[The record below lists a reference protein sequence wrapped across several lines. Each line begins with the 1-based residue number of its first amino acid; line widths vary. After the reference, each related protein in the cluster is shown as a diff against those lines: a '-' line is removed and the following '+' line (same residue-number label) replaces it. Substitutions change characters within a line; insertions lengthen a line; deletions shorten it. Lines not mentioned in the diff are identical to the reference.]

1 MRTLLLLAAAAA
13 AAATLGGSATT
24 VRRLPAAEARQG
36 VAVGAHDLYAI
47 ANSRIARYDKRSGAK
62 RASWEGDKSRFP
74 HLNSCAVIAR
84 DLVCALSSFP
94 AVPQWSAVEFFDPV
108 TLRHR
113 RSVALGNAPGSLTWI
128 DRHDGAWWAMFANYD
143 GKGGEPGRDHRY
155 TTLVRYDD
163 DWRRTQSWLL
173 PASILDRIAPMSIS
187 GGGWGPDGRLYLT
200 GHDRPELY
208 AVTLPKGGAVLD
220 HVGTIGIAA
229 AGQAIDWDE
238 AKPGTLY
245 GIDRAGGTILEMTV
259 PR

>member
-1 MRTLLLLAAAAA
+1 MRTLLLLAA

-36 VAVGAHDLYAI
+36 VAAGARDLYAI
-47 ANSRIARYDKRSGAK
+47 ANYRIARYDKRSGEK
-62 RASWEGDKSRFP
+62 RASWEGEKSRFP

-94 AVPQWSAVEFFDPV
+94 AVPQWSAVEVFDPV
-108 TLRHR
+108 TLQHR
-113 RSVALGNAPGSLTWI
+113 RSVALGNAPGSLTWV

-220 HVGTIGIAA
+220 HVGTIGIEA

-238 AKPGTLY
+238 ANPGTLY
-245 GIDRAGGTILEMTV
+245 GIDRAGGTILQMTV